1 MGAPG
6 LHMLSHQ
13 GFWGRSGPSRLW
25 SDEISGGVGEGPFLR
40 SHLEQEKGLHGHDAK
55 SSERLW
61 GKLACFIF
69 VLGDIFRGSDN
80 YHKMTC
86 EMTEPVDIYMDPG
99 GTKKALSCSSG
110 GKVEWEG

>member
-25 SDEISGGVGEGPFLR
+25 SDEIGGGVGEGPFLR

-69 VLGDIFRGSDN
+69 VLGDIFCGSDN
-80 YHKMTC
+80 AFI
-86 EMTEPVDIYMDPG
+86 PV
-99 GTKKALSCSSG
+99 K
-110 GKVEWEG
+110 